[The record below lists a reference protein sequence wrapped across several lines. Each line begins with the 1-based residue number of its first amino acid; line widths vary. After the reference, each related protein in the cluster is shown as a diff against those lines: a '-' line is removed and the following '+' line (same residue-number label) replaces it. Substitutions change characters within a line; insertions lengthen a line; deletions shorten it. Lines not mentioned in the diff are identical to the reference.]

1 MGREA
6 WHQLRH
12 PVAVET
18 HQLLPGWEL
27 LKWQQVEAAVSGLL
41 LLLLQVVEELQQL
54 VEQLAGPR
62 ASSAEGSAGQLRE
75 LEQELPAVHQLLLVQ
90 LLLVQLL
97 QAQPLLVGAGLAS
110 PQVARAGRPSVG
122 GRLPAGV
129 ER

>member
-41 LLLLQVVEELQQL
+41 LLQVVEELQQL

-75 LEQELPAVHQLLLVQ
+75 LEQEQPAVHQLLLVQ
-90 LLLVQLL
+90 LLQVQL
-97 QAQPLLVGAGLAS
+97 LLVGAGLAS
-110 PQVARAGRPSVG
+110 PQVARAGQPSVG

>member
-27 LKWQQVEAAVSGLL
+27 LQWQQVEAAVSG

-75 LEQELPAVHQLLLVQ
+75 LEQEQPAVHQLLLVQ
-90 LLLVQLL
+90 LLQVQL
-97 QAQPLLVGAGLAS
+97 LLVGAGLAL

>member
-41 LLLLQVVEELQQL
+41 LLQVVEELQQL
-54 VEQLAGPR
+54 VELLAGPR

-75 LEQELPAVHQLLLVQ
+75 LEQEQPAVHQLLLVQ
-90 LLLVQLL
+90 LLLV
-97 QAQPLLVGAGLAS
+97 GAGLAL

>member
-41 LLLLQVVEELQQL
+41 LLQVVEELQQL
-54 VEQLAGPR
+54 EQLAGPR

-75 LEQELPAVHQLLLVQ
+75 LEQEQPAVHQLLLVQ
-90 LLLVQLL
+90 LLQVQL
-97 QAQPLLVGAGLAS
+97 LLVGAGLAL

-122 GRLPAGV
+122 GRLPARV

>member
-18 HQLLPGWEL
+18 HQLLPWWEL
-27 LKWQQVEAAVSGLL
+27 LKWQQVEAAVSG

-75 LEQELPAVHQLLLVQ
+75 LEQEQPAVHQLLLVHL
-90 LLLVQLL
+90 LLLVQL
-97 QAQPLLVGAGLAS
+97 LLVGAGLAL

>member
-75 LEQELPAVHQLLLVQ
+75 LEEEQPAVHQLLLVQ
-90 LLLVQLL
+90 LLQVQL
-97 QAQPLLVGAGLAS
+97 LLVGAGLAL

-122 GRLPAGV
+122 GRLPAGE

>member
-75 LEQELPAVHQLLLVQ
+75 LEEEQPAVHQLLLVQ
-90 LLLVQLL
+90 LLLV
-97 QAQPLLVGAGLAS
+97 GAGLAL

>member
-18 HQLLPGWEL
+18 HQLLPGCEL
-27 LKWQQVEAAVSGLL
+27 LKWQQVEAAAVSG

-75 LEQELPAVHQLLLVQ
+75 LEQEQPAVHQLLLVQ
-90 LLLVQLL
+90 LLQVQL
-97 QAQPLLVGAGLAS
+97 LLVGAGLAL

-122 GRLPAGV
+122 GRLPARV

>member
-27 LKWQQVEAAVSGLL
+27 LQWQQVEAAVSGLL

-54 VEQLAGPR
+54 VEQLAGLR
-62 ASSAEGSAGQLRE
+62 ASS
-75 LEQELPAVHQLLLVQ
+75 
-90 LLLVQLL
+90 
-97 QAQPLLVGAGLAS
+97 
-110 PQVARAGRPSVG
+110 
-122 GRLPAGV
+122 
-129 ER
+129 

>member
-41 LLLLQVVEELQQL
+41 LLQVVEELQQL

-75 LEQELPAVHQLLLVQ
+75 LEQEQPAVHQLLLVQ
-90 LLLVQLL
+90 LLQVQL
-97 QAQPLLVGAGLAS
+97 LLVGAGLAL

-122 GRLPAGV
+122 GRLPAGE

>member
-18 HQLLPGWEL
+18 HQLLPWWEL

-41 LLLLQVVEELQQL
+41 LLLQGVEELQQL

-75 LEQELPAVHQLLLVQ
+75 LEQEQPAVHQLLLVQ
-90 LLLVQLL
+90 LLLV
-97 QAQPLLVGAGLAS
+97 GAGLAL

-122 GRLPAGV
+122 GRLPAGE

>member
-41 LLLLQVVEELQQL
+41 LLQVVEELQQL
-54 VEQLAGPR
+54 VELLAGPR

-75 LEQELPAVHQLLLVQ
+75 LEQEQPAVHQLLLVQ
-90 LLLVQLL
+90 LLLV
-97 QAQPLLVGAGLAS
+97 GAGLAL

-122 GRLPAGV
+122 GRLPVGV